1 MTPTKLFLGKGVFYY
16 TVHLKRLKI
25 MDIQTYGVYLTDDGS
40 HSIISEQF
48 NESYHSRHGALKE
61 SLHVFINAGLK
72 ALNAKESLNILEVG
86 LGTGLNVWLT
96 LLENKNLGKTINFTG
111 IEPYPI
117 SEEMAQ
123 SLNYPAVAENSGD
136 STNQESFLKIHTE
149 AWETP
154 ISLNENFT
162 LTKLKT
168 TLENFSTDQKF
179 DLVYF
184 DAFAPNAQPELWTE
198 AIFQQ
203 VFDLMAPGG
212 IMVTYCAKG
221 TVKRGLKAIGFTVE
235 TLEGPPGKREMT
247 RAVKPA

>member
-1 MTPTKLFLGKGVFYY
+1 
-16 TVHLKRLKI
+16 

-48 NESYHSRHGALKE
+48 KESYHSRHGALKE

-72 ALNAKESLNILEVG
+72 ALDKKETINILEVG
-86 LGTGLNVWLT
+86 LGTGLNAWLT
-96 LLENKNLGKTINFTG
+96 MLENKTLHKTIHFTG

-117 SEEMAQ
+117 SKEMAE
-123 SLNYPAVAENSGD
+123 SLNYPTVAEKTD
-136 STNQESFLKIHTE
+136 TTECFLKIHKE
-149 AWETP
+149 DWETP
-154 ISLNENFT
+154 ITFDDNFT
-162 LTKLKT
+162 LTKSKT
-168 TLENFSTDQKF
+168 TLEDFSSDQKF

-198 AIFQQ
+198 AIFQKI
-203 VFDLMAPGG
+203 FDIMAPGG

-221 TVKRGLKAIGFTVE
+221 TVKRGLKGIGFTVE

>member
-1 MTPTKLFLGKGVFYY
+1 
-16 TVHLKRLKI
+16 
-25 MDIQTYGVYLTDDGS
+25 MDTQTHEVYLTDDGS

-61 SLHVFINAGLK
+61 SMHVFINAGLR
-72 ALNAKESLNILEVG
+72 AINTKENIKILEIG
-86 LGTGLNVWLT
+86 LGTGLNAWLT
-96 LLENKNLGKTINFTG
+96 MLENRSLGKTIEFTG

-117 SEEMAQ
+117 SSEMAQ
-123 SLNYPAVAENSGD
+123 SLNYTTVVETPDGDENH
-136 STNQESFLKIHTE
+136 QACFLRIHE
-149 AWETP
+149 EVWETP
-154 ISLNENFT
+154 VAFSDNFT
-162 LTKLKT
+162 FIKSKT
-168 TLENFSTDQKF
+168 TLEDFATDKKF

-198 AIFQQ
+198 SVFQQ
-203 VFDLMAPGG
+203 LFELMAPGG
-212 IMVTYCAKG
+212 MMVTYCAKG

>member
-1 MTPTKLFLGKGVFYY
+1 
-16 TVHLKRLKI
+16 
-25 MDIQTYGVYLTDDGS
+25 MDIQTHGVYLTDDGS

-72 ALNAKESLNILEVG
+72 ALTTKDKIKILEVG
-86 LGTGLNVWLT
+86 LGTGLNAWLT
-96 LLENKNLGKTINFTG
+96 MLENQTLDKIIDFTG

-117 SEEMAQ
+117 SLEMAE
-123 SLNYPAVAENSGD
+123 SLNYPLVAEKIDNEKD
-136 STNQESFLKIHTE
+136 YQHCFLKVHQE

-154 ISLNENFT
+154 IAFDDKFT
-162 LTKLKT
+162 LTKSKV
-168 TLENFSTDQKF
+168 TLADFSSDKKF

-198 AIFQQ
+198 VVFQQ
-203 VFDLMAPGG
+203 LFDLMAPGG
-212 IMVTYCAKG
+212 MMVTYCAKG

>member
-1 MTPTKLFLGKGVFYY
+1 
-16 TVHLKRLKI
+16 
-25 MDIQTYGVYLTDDGS
+25 MDIQTHGVYLTDDGS

-72 ALNAKESLNILEVG
+72 AINTKENIKILEIG
-86 LGTGLNVWLT
+86 LGTGLNAWLT
-96 LLENKNLGKTINFTG
+96 MLENQTLGKKIEFTG

-117 SEEMAQ
+117 SLEMAQ
-123 SLNYPAVAENSGD
+123 SLNYPAVAQAPGD
-136 STNQESFLKIHTE
+136 DEKHEACFLKIHEE

-154 ISLNENFT
+154 IEFDHQFT
-162 LTKLKT
+162 LIKRKKT
-168 TLENFSTDQKF
+168 LADFTSDQKF

-198 AIFQQ
+198 AVFQQ
-203 VFDLMAPGG
+203 LFELMAPGG

-235 TLEGPPGKREMT
+235 TLEGPPGKREMI
-247 RAVKPA
+247 RAIKPT

>member
-1 MTPTKLFLGKGVFYY
+1 
-16 TVHLKRLKI
+16 
-25 MDIQTYGVYLTDDGS
+25 MDIQTHGVYLTDDGS

-48 NESYHSRHGALKE
+48 KESYHSRHGALKE

-72 ALNAKESLNILEVG
+72 ALKKENINILEVG
-86 LGTGLNVWLT
+86 LGTGLNAWLT
-96 LLENKNLGKTINFTG
+96 LLENNNLGKTIHFTG

-117 SEEMAQ
+117 SEEMAE
-123 SLNYPAVAENSGD
+123 SLNYPSVIENSE
-136 STNQESFLKIHTE
+136 TNKEGFLKIHRE
-149 AWETP
+149 AWEAP
-154 ISLNENFT
+154 IQFDEKFT

-168 TLENFSTDQKF
+168 TLEDFSTDQKF

-198 AIFQQ
+198 AVFQQ
-203 VFDLMAPGG
+203 IFDLMAPGG

>member
-1 MTPTKLFLGKGVFYY
+1 
-16 TVHLKRLKI
+16 
-25 MDIQTYGVYLTDDGS
+25 MDIQTHGVYLTDDGS

-72 ALNAKESLNILEVG
+72 ALPNREQISILEVG
-86 LGTGLNVWLT
+86 LGTGLNAWLT
-96 LLENKNLGKTINFTG
+96 ILENQILGKTIDFTG

-117 SEEMAQ
+117 SLEMAE
-123 SLNYPAVAENSGD
+123 SLNYPTVLFEEDTEKDHKSC
-136 STNQESFLKIHTE
+136 FLKIHEE
-149 AWETP
+149 AWEKP
-154 ISLNENFT
+154 VNIVERFT
-162 LTKLKT
+162 LTKHKT
-168 TLENFSTDQKF
+168 TLADFSSDQKF
-179 DLVYF
+179 DLIYF

-198 AIFQQ
+198 AVFQQ
-203 VFDLMAPGG
+203 LFDLMAPGG

-221 TVKRGLKAIGFTVE
+221 TVKRSLKAIGFTVE